1 MHSSPPVHLRTAI
14 WVVTFSSPVAASL
27 LAYFF
32 SPGLHEHPEI
42 FFIAAALICA
52 AVGGLKPALAGSLL
66 NTAALNLFSFFRMR
80 SSSEPFP
87 STWSNELPW
96 TLLLITVALGIG
108 YARKKWSAA
117 EMLAG
122 HLSTDLARLR
132 DELESQRI
140 DLKRFHDL
148 SVSLSSSLEL
158 QRLLNKVLTAIADLQ
173 KTDLAMLLLVP
184 GPASKY
190 LQVETSAGFTP
201 EQIALFGAIPVSAF
215 PTRRRLLIENVE
227 KSGAEFP
234 FAEAAA
240 RIGISTFFSTPIINS
255 RNESLGAVVTFF
267 RNPYTPSDRQSRL
280 VELYTR
286 QAANALDNA
295 RLYRDSL
302 ETLAAEQHR
311 TAVLRSLSE
320 ASVQINS
327 VLSLDSLLQI
337 ITNQARKIVGARQAF
352 TTLLPRGDWGQS
364 LTFTSVADGQLAM
377 QFPSER
383 SETFMLACSFNKPV
397 RVTSDAGSL
406 HPWKSII
413 KVGAAVPGGWL
424 AAPLLT
430 RDGRNLG
437 LIQLAQKVNGEFSDD
452 DEAILVQLT
461 HMASVAIDNVRL
473 YREAQEQLSEN
484 RRTQDAL
491 QRSKESIQLAQRCV
505 GIGIWE
511 WDLQSGALS
520 WSSEICRL
528 HGIAPENFDGHY
540 ESWMESI
547 HPEDRHTVHI
557 SITNALTRNSEY
569 EVQYRVIFGDKGV
582 HWLEARGQ
590 TIMIGAAPV
599 RMLGVVMDVTSR
611 KQAEEALRRSEKLAA
626 TGGLAASIAHEINN
640 PLSSIMNVLY
650 ILRTSPDLPQRSL
663 GHVKIAESELARVVH
678 ITKQTLAFY
687 REISSP
693 VPISVPGLLEEVL
706 VAYSRKIEDKGVH
719 ISKRY
724 DNAEELRA
732 FPGELRQAFS
742 NLLLNAV
749 EAVPVSGKIV
759 VHVRQVWGPPE
770 KCGIRV
776 TVADNGSGIAPENLT
791 RVFEPFFTT
800 KESRGAGL
808 GLWVSLG
815 IVQKH
820 GGAVKVRSSITE
832 RRHGTCLMIFLP
844 YHYFDGSLAS
854 DALPPATH
862 ALLPPARE
870 EVTAPSD
877 VPVA

>member
-1 MHSSPPVHLRTAI
+1 MHLRTAI
-14 WVVTFSSPVAASL
+14 WFVTFSSPVAACL
-27 LAYFF
+27 LAHAF
-32 SPGLHEHPEI
+32 SSKLGGHPEI
-42 FFIAAALICA
+42 FFVAAALICSA
-52 AVGGLKPALAGSLL
+52 LGGLRPALAGSLL
-66 NTAALNLFSFFRMR
+66 NTAALNLFSFVMLR
-80 SSSEPFP
+80 SSNGSFP
-87 STWSNELPW
+87 AAWSNELPW
-96 TLLLITVALGIG
+96 SLLLVTVALGVG
-108 YARKKWSAA
+108 YARGKWSAA

-132 DELESQRI
+132 DELESQRT
-140 DLKRFHDL
+140 DLKRFHEL

-158 QRLLNKVLTAIADLQ
+158 QRLLNNVLTAIAALQ
-173 KTDLAMLLLVP
+173 KTDLAMLLLLP
-184 GPASKY
+184 GPASRH
-190 LQVETSAGFTP
+190 LQVETWAGFTP
-201 EQIALFGAIPVSAF
+201 EQIDLFGEIPVSAF
-215 PTRRRLLIENVE
+215 PLRKRLLIENVE
-227 KSGAEFP
+227 KSGSEFA
-234 FAEAAA
+234 FAEAAG
-240 RIGISTFFSTPIINS
+240 RIGIRTFFSTPIINS

-267 RNPYTPSDRQSRL
+267 RSRYSPSDRQSRL

-311 TAVLRSLSE
+311 TAVLRALSE

-327 VLSLDSLLQI
+327 VFSLDSLLQV
-337 ITNQARKIVGARQAF
+337 ITNQARKIIGARQAF

-364 LTFTSVADGQLAM
+364 LNFTSVADGQLAM

-397 RVTSDAGSL
+397 RVTSDSGSG
-406 HPWKSII
+406 HPWRSIA
-413 KVGAAVPGGWL
+413 KAGVALKTGWL

-437 LIQLAQKVNGEFSDD
+437 LIQLAQKVNGEFSED

-473 YREAQEQLSEN
+473 YREAQEQLAETL
-484 RRTQDAL
+484 RTQDAL

-528 HGIAPENFDGHY
+528 HGIAPEKFDERY

-547 HPEDRHTVHI
+547 HPEDRHIVHS
-557 SITNALTRNSEY
+557 SITNALARSSEY
-569 EVQYRVIFGDKGV
+569 EVQYRVVFGDQGE

-590 TIMIGAAPV
+590 AIMIGSTPV

-640 PLSSIMNVLY
+640 PLASIMDVLY
-650 ILRTSPDLPQRSL
+650 ILRTNADLPQRSL
-663 GHVKIAESELARVVH
+663 GHVRIAEAALARIVH

-693 VPISVPGLLEEVL
+693 VATSVPGLLEEVL

-719 ISKRY
+719 ISKSY
-724 DNAEELRA
+724 DHADDLRA

-742 NLLLNAV
+742 NLLLNAI
-749 EAVPVSGKIV
+749 EAVPPAGRIV
-759 VHVRQVWGPPE
+759 VHVRQVRGPRN

-776 TVADNGSGIAPENLT
+776 TVADNGSGIAPENLA

-800 KESRGAGL
+800 KESKGAGL

-820 GGAVKVRSSITE
+820 GGSVRVRSSISE

-844 YHYFDGSLAS
+844 YHYFEDSQAPE
-854 DALPPATH
+854 ATPPAAP
-862 ALLPPARE
+862 ALLPAALE
-870 EVTAPSD
+870 EVVTAGGG
-877 VPVA
+877 PVN

>member
-1 MHSSPPVHLRTAI
+1 MHSSPPVYPRTAV
-14 WVVTFSSPVAASL
+14 WVVAFSSPLGAWL
-27 LAYFF
+27 LANALA
-32 SPGLHEHPEI
+32 PKLHGHSEI
-42 FFIAAALICA
+42 FFVAAALISA
-52 AVGGLKPALAGSLL
+52 AIGGLKPALVAGLM
-66 NTAALNLFSFFRMR
+66 NAAALHLFSFLMILRSTGVSFRTA
-80 SSSEPFP
+80 S
-87 STWSNELPW
+87 SNELPW
-96 TLLLITVALGIG
+96 SLLLITVAVVIG
-108 YARKKWSAA
+108 YARTKWWAA
-117 EMLAG
+117 EMLAD
-122 HLSTDLARLR
+122 DLARLR
-132 DELESQRI
+132 DELESQRT
-140 DLKRFHDL
+140 DLKRFHEL

-158 QRLLNKVLTAIADLQ
+158 QRLLNNVLSAIAALQ
-173 KTDLAMLLLVP
+173 KTDLAMLLLLP
-184 GPASKY
+184 EPASKH
-190 LQVETSAGFTP
+190 LQVETSAGFTA
-201 EQIALFGAIPVSAF
+201 EQIAMFGEIPVSMF
-215 PTRRRLLIENVE
+215 PTRRRLLIEDIE
-227 KSGAEFP
+227 RSAAEFP

-240 RIGISTFFSTPIINS
+240 KVGFRAVYSTPIINS

-267 RNPYTPSDRQSRL
+267 RNPHAPPERQSRL

-311 TAVLRSLSE
+311 TAVLRSLAE

-327 VLSLDSLLQI
+327 VFSLDSLLQV
-337 ITNQARKIVGARQAF
+337 ITNQARKIIGARQAF
-352 TTLLPRGDWGQS
+352 TTLLPGGDWGQS
-364 LTFTSVADGQLAM
+364 LTFTSIADGQLAM

-383 SETFMLACSFNKPV
+383 SERFMLACGFNKPV
-397 RVTSDAGSL
+397 RIASDAGST
-406 HPWKSII
+406 HPWKRIL
-413 KVGAAVPGGWL
+413 KTGATIPASWL

-437 LIQLAQKVNGEFSDD
+437 LIQLAQKINGEFSDD

-473 YREAQEQLSEN
+473 YREAQEQLAET

-528 HGIAPENFDGHY
+528 HGIAPESFDGRY
-540 ESWMESI
+540 ESWMDTI
-547 HPEDRHTVHI
+547 HAEDRHTVHN
-557 SITNALTRNSEY
+557 SVTHALSHDAEY
-569 EVQYRVIFGDKGV
+569 EVQYRVVDGDKGV

-590 TIMIGAAPV
+590 TMIIGATPV

-611 KQAEEALRRSEKLAA
+611 RHAEEAMRRSEKLAA

-640 PLSSIMNVLY
+640 PLSAIMNALY
-650 ILRTSPDLPQRSL
+650 LLRTSPDMPERSL
-663 GHVKIAESELARVVH
+663 IHIRTAEAELARIVN

-687 REISSP
+687 REIFSP
-693 VPISVPGLLEEVL
+693 VAISLPGLLEEVL
-706 VAYSRKIEDKGVH
+706 SSCSIRIEEKNVQ

-724 DNAEELRA
+724 GNTDDLRA
-732 FPGELRQAFS
+732 FPGELRQALS
-742 NLLLNAV
+742 NLVLNAI
-749 EAVPVSGKIV
+749 EAVPPSGKIAV
-759 VHVRQVWGPPE
+759 RVHRAGELPE
-770 KCGIRV
+770 KSGIRI
-776 TVADNGSGIAPENLT
+776 TIADNGSGIAPENLT

-800 KESRGAGL
+800 KESKGSGL

-820 GGAVKVRSSITE
+820 GGTVKVRSSVSK

-844 YHYFDGSLAS
+844 YNHFDNHLAADGVPAS
-854 DALPPATH
+854 AGALP
-862 ALLPPARE
+862 
-870 EVTAPSD
+870 S
-877 VPVA
+877 VPEAVAAAAGGLSVA